1 MSVNLFVRAAAF
13 GAVLGASSVSAATIS
28 SQVGDRDSFGTGINI
43 NNQLTTQE
51 VANGTHEASDPAGFD
66 KWNPGKTT
74 WTHSYTFNGET
85 ITGATLEVSTFDL
98 EDNGACDGSGADF
111 CDTTLFL
118 DGKEL
123 IGAFDDV
130 FTKDAPAGFPHLY
143 RNVTV
148 FNLGA
153 EFFPFLEDGMLQ
165 VILDPYA
172 GVKGDH
178 IAIDYA
184 VLNVFT
190 SASEPDVAA
199 VPLPLGGALLLTGL
213 LGLGALRRRAS

>member
-1 MSVNLFVRAAAF
+1 M
-13 GAVLGASSVSAATIS
+13 SSVSAATIT
-28 SQVGDRDSFGTGINI
+28 SQVGDRDSFGTGIDI
-43 NNQLTTQE
+43 DSPVTAQE

-85 ITGATLEVSTFDL
+85 ITGATLEISTLDL
-98 EDNGACDGSGADF
+98 EDNGGCDGSGPDF

-130 FTKDAPAGFPHLY
+130 FTNDPPAGSPHLL
-143 RNVTV
+143 RNVTF

-153 EFFPFLEDGMLQ
+153 EFFPLLEDGMLQ
-165 VILDPYA
+165 VILNPYA
-172 GVKGDH
+172 GIKGDH

-184 VLNVFT
+184 ALNIFT

-199 VPLPLGGALLLTGL
+199 VPLPLGGVLLLTGL
-213 LGLGALRRRAS
+213 LGLGALRRRTS